1 MKICHCIKL
10 TQEEK
15 TAIETVQD
23 ILHEMS
29 EDNMIYTDFERA
41 TNGASLEEI
50 EAWFG
55 DVAQY
60 LANFGF
66 GE

>member
-23 ILHEMS
+23 ILRKMT
-29 EDNMIYTDFERA
+29 EDNMIYTDFERS
-41 TNGASLEEI
+41 TCGGNLEEI
-50 EAWFG
+50 ETWFA
-55 DVAQY
+55 DVVQY
-60 LANFGF
+60 LAGF

>member
-10 TQEEK
+10 TPQEK
-15 TAIETVQD
+15 TAIETVHD

-29 EDNMIYTDFERA
+29 EDNMIYTDFQQFS
-41 TNGASLEEI
+41 NGGSLEEI
-50 EAWFG
+50 ETWFNN
-55 DVAQY
+55 VVQY
-60 LANFGF
+60 LADFGF